1 MSSMGLMQHS
11 ILQSEGSWKTP
22 LMTLFALALYW
33 PLFMLPLFP
42 GEFFP
47 QLPYA
52 SSNFTYSLLLFLVML
67 SGSLVLAR
75 RPNGL
80 ISFSRSAQVALCM
93 LALILLAFVVLLL
106 VFQKVGANP
115 PLILFWLYPVVV
127 GLYGV
132 FLGVRMMFALACC
145 EERLHAAIVLASL
158 LVSFVV
164 GAIIPSVLQVCGL
177 PYAGAN
183 YPMLLAAGGFAQILP
198 KPDAKMFNVGLQS
211 YTKRAFARNMLLV
224 LMFVCYLFV
233 SDMFMGSYVSRSNG
247 VWFTGDALHLIIG
260 FALYA
265 VCSIGIFVEYRKER
279 SSLSRSASGASSFF
293 WGSFMLLLTIF
304 LYCIALLNPVHVG
317 LCAEIVLPSLPLA
330 MVLLW
335 LLGFEWARRSD

>member
-145 EERLHAAIVLASL
+145 EERLHAAIVLGSL

-164 GAIIPSVLQVCGL
+164 GAIIPSVL
-177 PYAGAN
+177 
-183 YPMLLAAGGFAQILP
+183 
-198 KPDAKMFNVGLQS
+198 
-211 YTKRAFARNMLLV
+211 
-224 LMFVCYLFV
+224 
-233 SDMFMGSYVSRSNG
+233 
-247 VWFTGDALHLIIG
+247 
-260 FALYA
+260 
-265 VCSIGIFVEYRKER
+265 
-279 SSLSRSASGASSFF
+279 
-293 WGSFMLLLTIF
+293 
-304 LYCIALLNPVHVG
+304 
-317 LCAEIVLPSLPLA
+317 
-330 MVLLW
+330 
-335 LLGFEWARRSD
+335 